1 MCSWDARTGIHQPT
15 CKQVPTLLCC
25 VGLLLLQL
33 LVRAAYD
40 GALGHP
46 LIPDPDNLHHL
57 TPEAL
62 STFVR
67 QNYTGELADLAA
79 DTRAKVLMP
88 ASKPQSVTALTIMN
102 TCGVSVLRL
111 CTDAC

>member
-1 MCSWDARTGIHQPT
+1 MLCRWGARTGIHHPN
-15 CKQVPTLLCC
+15 CKQAPTRVCC
-25 VGLLLLQL
+25 LGLLLQL

-57 TPEAL
+57 TPEGL

-67 QNYTGELADLAA
+67 QNYTGELADPL
-79 DTRAKVLMP
+79 TSVRVLLP
-88 ASKPQSVTALTIMN
+88 ASKLHFSHCHN
-102 TCGVSVLRL
+102 HKHTCGVSVFIVH
-111 CTDAC
+111 